1 MEQCCFIFE
10 SQTTHV
16 NMLRQHLHI
25 PLKKIVSL
33 GLGGVLGGWVT
44 GGGVGQPEVPT
55 GEGVVRAE
63 GV

>member
-1 MEQCCFIFE
+1 MSTCY
-10 SQTTHV
+10 V
-16 NMLRQHLHI
+16 NMLHI